1 MPRRYEEPLPM
12 GLAGD
17 DPCLAVLETA
27 RGPITIRLRPDLA
40 PQSVNSF
47 VFLAREGFYDG
58 TTFHRVIPGFIAQG
72 GDPTG
77 RGHGGPGYR
86 LRDELSDEP
95 FAAGAV
101 GLANSGPDSNGSQ
114 FFIALDGALHV
125 HRKRRGR
132 PRRGAS
138 ARAARPRGGRRAAA
152 RGRPAR
158 RADYRGARAGIARGR
173 LARASARPRRAAL
186 AVRVAR

>member
-1 MPRRYEEPLPM
+1 MARRYEEPLPM
-12 GLAGD
+12 GLAED
-17 DPCLAVLETA
+17 DPCLAILETA
-27 RGPITIRLRPDLA
+27 HGPITIRLRPDLA

-58 TTFHRVIPGFIAQG
+58 TTFHRVVPGFIAQG

-114 FFIALDGALHV
+114 FFIALDDALHLTARFTCIGSV
-125 HRKRRGR
+125 EG
-132 PRRGAS
+132 GLEA
-138 ARAARPRGGRRAAA
+138 ARALTPRDPAAGGELPPGDALHSVRIIEAPE
-152 RGRPAR
+152 PA
-158 RADYRGARAGIARGR
+158 
-173 LARASARPRRAAL
+173 
-186 AVRVAR
+186 

>member
-1 MPRRYEEPLPM
+1 M

-17 DPCLAVLETA
+17 GVCHALLDTE
-27 RGPITIRLRPDLA
+27 RGAIRIRLRPDLA
-40 PQSVNSF
+40 PWSVNSF

-86 LRDELSDEP
+86 LPDELSGEP
-95 FAAGAV
+95 FEAGAV

-114 FFIALDGALHV
+114 FFIALEDAPQLT
-125 HRKRRGR
+125 GR
-132 PRRGAS
+132 FTYLGSIEEGMEA
-138 ARAARPRGGRRAAA
+138 ARALTPRDPAGAAA
-152 RGRPAR
+152 AGGELPPGDRLHAVTIIE
-158 RADYRGARAGIARGR
+158 AAGAEQGDPVEPDGDA
-173 LARASARPRRAAL
+173 
-186 AVRVAR
+186 

>member
-1 MPRRYEEPLPM
+1 MARRYEEPAPM
-12 GLAGD
+12 GLAED
-17 DPCLAVLETA
+17 DACHALLETA
-27 RGPITIRLRPDLA
+27 RGAIRIRLRPDLA

-114 FFIALDGALHV
+114 FFIALDDAPHLT
-125 HRKRRGR
+125 GR
-132 PRRGAS
+132 FTYLGSVEQGLEA
-138 ARAARPRGGRRAAA
+138 ARALTPRDPAAEGDPPSGDLLHSVEIVESA
-152 RGRPAR
+152 S
-158 RADYRGARAGIARGR
+158 GAAGDEA
-173 LARASARPRRAAL
+173 
-186 AVRVAR
+186 